1 MAPALRA
8 CIDAVREEAAMGR
21 TEFEIGT
28 LPAEQTT
35 TQSVRLEPSHMPPK
49 APMKCAAIRLPNAT
63 RKATSAL
70 KARMKQ

>member
-1 MAPALRA
+1 
-8 CIDAVREEAAMGR
+8 MGR
-21 TEFEIGT
+21 TELEIWT

-35 TQSVRLEPSHMPPK
+35 TQSVRFEPSQMPPK
-49 APMKCAAIRLPNAT
+49 APMNCAAIRSPNAT